1 MNYAMQHKV
10 KKGEAIDLSRFPT
23 TDKGD
28 FILPEVVEGK
38 DYCDAQREE
47 WIWSIGRHKKSG
59 EIHASTS
66 QKLAFD
72 NDYHLLWLR

>member
-1 MNYAMQHKV
+1 MNYAMQNKV
-10 KKGEAIDLSRFPT
+10 LKGEAIDISRFPT

-28 FILPEVVEGK
+28 YILPEVIEGK
-38 DYCDAQREE
+38 DYCVAQSQE
-47 WIWSIGRHKKSG
+47 WIWSIGRHVQTG

-72 NDYHLLWLR
+72 DKYELIWLR